1 MSAPAGIVSFK
12 DETAAQQHY
21 DRENDE
27 FDVPV
32 ASWDWKKAVDCLLCV
47 GPDGAGTRQE
57 GFAHVI
63 FLIVFTL
70 VALAQTASWPNVSA
84 FNEAIHDRFQLQVK
98 CSFAVGVIYDTH
110 IAFGVARQ
118 TSDPPLN
125 CGIGSKLPSWT
136 PFFLQ
141 LQLLPGILSTGRW
154 SSSAKCS
161 CDSCLSMKEP
171 APRRQHCKGSIPGDR
186 RPNSL
191 RNIRN

>member
-84 FNEAIHDRFQLQVK
+84 FNEAIHDRFQLQTDLR
-98 CSFAVGVIYDTH
+98 STTELWDW
-110 IAFGVARQ
+110 
-118 TSDPPLN
+118 LE
-125 CGIGSKLPSWT
+125 T
-136 PFFLQ
+136 PFLDTILPAAAAAPGHLVNGSLVLLGQVQ
-141 LQLLPGILSTGRW
+141 LRQLLVNEGACTTP
-154 SSSAKCS
+154 
-161 CDSCLSMKEP
+161 P
-171 APRRQHCKGSIPGDR
+171 ALQG
-186 RPNSL
+186 
-191 RNIRN
+191 